1 MSQELPKICHERDEK
16 RIHVAIPIRVTCFDE
31 DARPRLEIA
40 CTYDISAHGARITG
54 LRNVKKE
61 GEILVVERGRN
72 KAYCRVAWIGAD
84 DSPLRGQVGIQS
96 VESARTLWDAELRDM
111 REVYDSI
118 PRETTLQRMNS
129 AAGSHNGNRRRQVR
143 FSAKGIAELSS
154 VGWGPIQ
161 FEGTL
166 KDLSENGCLVTSKD
180 LPQSGTELKL
190 VLKIGKFE
198 LGFKGE
204 VRHAAPG
211 VGLGIAFREIRKG
224 DRAVLQ
230 HLLRKLAES
239 GSAREAAQSAIA
251 TGAR

>member
-1 MSQELPKICHERDEK
+1 VSQELPRVSAERDEK

-31 DARPRLEIA
+31 EARPRLEIA

-54 LRNVKKE
+54 LRSVQKE

-84 DSPLRGQVGIQS
+84 DSPLKGQVGIQS
-96 VESARTLWDAELRDM
+96 IESGRTLWDAELRDM
-111 REVYDSI
+111 REVYD
-118 PRETTLQRMNS
+118 PVVRESGLYRMNS

-143 FSAKGIAELSS
+143 FTAKGLAEVSG
-154 VGWGPIQ
+154 VGSAASQ

-166 KDLSENGCLVTSKD
+166 KDLSENGCLIAVTD
-180 LPQSGTELKL
+180 VPQPGTELKL
-190 VLKIGKFE
+190 VLKIAKFD

-204 VRHAAPG
+204 IRHAAPG
-211 VGLGIAFREIRKG
+211 VGLGIEFREIRKG

-239 GSAREAAQSAIA
+239 GSVRESALSAAAPVAR
-251 TGAR
+251 

>member
-1 MSQELPKICHERDEK
+1 VSQKLPQICHERDGK

-31 DARPRLEIA
+31 EAQPRLEIA

-54 LRNVKKE
+54 LRSVKKE

-84 DSPLRGQVGIQS
+84 NSPLRGQVGIQS

-111 REVYDSI
+111 REVYEPV
-118 PRETTLQRMNS
+118 PRESGLYRMNS
-129 AAGSHNGNRRRQVR
+129 TAGSHNGNRRRHVR
-143 FSAKGIAELSS
+143 FSAEGVVEWSS
-154 VGWGPIQ
+154 VGSAANQ

-166 KDLSENGCLVTSKD
+166 KDLSENGCLLNGKD
-180 LPQSGTELKL
+180 LLQPGTELKL
-190 VLKIGKFE
+190 VLKIAKFD

-211 VGLGIAFREIRKG
+211 VGLGIEFREIRKG

-230 HLLRKLAES
+230 HLLRKLSEAAS
-239 GSAREAAQSAIA
+239 TREAAQSAA
-251 TGAR
+251 APVAR